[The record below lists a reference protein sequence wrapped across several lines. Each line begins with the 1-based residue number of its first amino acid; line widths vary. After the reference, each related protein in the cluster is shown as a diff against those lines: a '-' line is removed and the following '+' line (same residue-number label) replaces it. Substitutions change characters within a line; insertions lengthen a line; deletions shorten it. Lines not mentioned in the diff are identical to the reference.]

1 MRTIYIILLNIF
13 CLTLSDTIIRDLP
26 YNNYYTEDMD
36 KYENNFIPERS
47 KFFIRFPYDSENEIR
62 FYI

>member
-1 MRTIYIILLNIF
+1 MRSIYIILLYIF

-36 KYENNFIPERS
+36 KYENN
-47 KFFIRFPYDSENEIR
+47 NT
-62 FYI
+62 